1 MQTPSADAGAAGR
14 RRPEDFKDLR
24 DLRRHFAKVADGIR
38 SGQINVIRSHYAL
51 SLMHGVMQAICCG
64 YPRITAIELGV
75 ANGDGLIALRLAA
88 EFLQLYSGIE
98 IDVFG
103 FDTAT
108 GLPPPADYR
117 DHPELWTSGEFA
129 MPDPNAIRSK
139 MADPSKLILGDVRD
153 TIPSFHDRLNGPIGF
168 VAIDLDFYTSTRD
181 ALGLF
186 TYPPHHYLPAVPLFV
201 DDTENLITFNEWC
214 GVQLAIREFTEG
226 QPLRKIVKT
235 PFNIPAEH
243 GSFQVLHVL
252 DHPIRNGTERPRFP
266 LHLHAM

>member
-139 MADPSKLILGDVRD
+139 MADPSKHRPPLPCSLPATPPRKRNAFAHQLLYCHFAAFERILSIRCER
-153 TIPSFHDRLNGPIGF
+153 HRLNRSADRHVI
-168 VAIDLDFYTSTRD
+168 R
-181 ALGLF
+181 LG
-186 TYPPHHYLPAVPLFV
+186 
-201 DDTENLITFNEWC
+201 
-214 GVQLAIREFTEG
+214 
-226 QPLRKIVKT
+226 
-235 PFNIPAEH
+235 
-243 GSFQVLHVL
+243 
-252 DHPIRNGTERPRFP
+252 
-266 LHLHAM
+266 

>member
-51 SLMHGVMQAICCG
+51 SLTHGVM
-64 YPRITAIELGV
+64 E
-75 ANGDGLIALRLAA
+75 AN
-88 EFLQLYSGIE
+88 ES
-98 IDVFG
+98 
-103 FDTAT
+103 
-108 GLPPPADYR
+108 
-117 DHPELWTSGEFA
+117 
-129 MPDPNAIRSK
+129 
-139 MADPSKLILGDVRD
+139 
-153 TIPSFHDRLNGPIGF
+153 
-168 VAIDLDFYTSTRD
+168 
-181 ALGLF
+181 
-186 TYPPHHYLPAVPLFV
+186 
-201 DDTENLITFNEWC
+201 C